1 MSIVQISRIQVRRG
15 RENQTGIP
23 QLSPGEFGWAEDTEH
38 LYIGKRIVEGA
49 PNDSNT
55 RVLTE
60 VDLNAFKLLALNTG
74 TVSAAYRYRSDISNY
89 LTHTTTTTVKTKLDT
104 LDPSLTD
111 FGLVIQPNTSTDITA
126 ILQYAIDDLYA
137 NQLVSWN
144 SNQQRDFRRTLI
156 IPAGDYIIGSAIE
169 LPPRTS
175 IRGQG
180 PGITNITF
188 TNSTTNMFR
197 TVDADGNLF
206 ESGNMNSGA
215 KRARDIQISGL
226 TLELANNLTAAKAL
240 VSIDNVS
247 NAKISD
253 CVFRTKVTSTTTTT
267 YGLVDRG
274 VGIELRGTG
283 QPSVELC
290 ENILIEDCRFD
301 SLKIAVRGTGTVSR
315 PVVYNSV
322 FSNLQQGIVM
332 GPGSSISGPTN
343 GVFENNR
350 FTDIVGE
357 GIYVGE
363 NPNMSRSNHLSEN
376 NFFARVGNG
385 VLSDYTETTATSVI
399 KFLASGN
406 KSVNDVFKRR
416 ELANTT
422 TNASFYYNPL
432 VIGSTTISDS
442 STFSYTLPPSTVKNV
457 VKIPLNGGDQMA
469 TMNYQISCP
478 GLSRKGNLLINISPA
493 GYVTMT
499 DYYNYTNY
507 LRSVQTGIV
516 PLAGSGPDILKVS
529 AAAYPFFGTVT
540 PSSGIWF
547 LSGSNTY
554 LEKAAAIV
562 SITLSAGVYT
572 IQTQSSSPT
581 FNFAT
586 AGETYL
592 LLKEEDTGF
601 DFYYTRNLNKN
612 YVTITCTNNS
622 DNISATLDYQIDI
635 ET

>member
-1 MSIVQISRIQVRRG
+1 MAIVQISRIQVRRG
-15 RENQTGIP
+15 RETQTGIP

-74 TVSAAYRYRSDISNY
+74 TVSASYQYRSDISNY
-89 LTHTTTTTVKTKLDT
+89 LTHTTTTTVKNKLDN

-126 ILQYAIDDLYA
+126 ILQNAIGDLYA
-137 NQLVSWN
+137 NQLVSWD
-144 SNQQRDFRRTLI
+144 SDQQRDFRRTLI
-156 IPAGDYIIGSAIE
+156 IPAGDFVIGSAIE
-169 LPPRTS
+169 LPPRTT

-188 TNSTTNMFR
+188 TNSTTNMFS

-226 TLELANNLTAAKAL
+226 TLELDNNLISAKAL
-240 VSIDNVS
+240 ISIDNVS
-247 NAKISD
+247 NVKISD
-253 CVFRTKVTSTTTTT
+253 CVFRTKVASTTTTT
-267 YGLVDRG
+267 YGLVDHG

-301 SLKIAVRGTGTVSR
+301 SLQIAVRGTGTVSR
-315 PVVYNSV
+315 PVIYNSV

-363 NPNMSRSNHLSEN
+363 NPNMARSNHLSEN

-385 VLSDYTETTATSVI
+385 VLSDYTESTATSVI

-416 ELANTT
+416 EIANTT
-422 TNASFYYNPL
+422 TNTLFYYNPL

-442 STFSYTLPPSTVKNV
+442 STFSYTLPPVTVKNV

-516 PLAGSGPDILKVS
+516 PLAGSGLDVLKVS
-529 AAAYPFFGTVT
+529 AASYPFFGTVT
-540 PSSGIWF
+540 PESGTWF

-554 LEKAAAIV
+554 LEKAAAILN
-562 SITLSAGVYT
+562 ITLSAGVYT